1 MPRGRPRKD
10 SLKIEKPVYIDTT
23 KTTASTW
30 ANMQRKEY
38 WRMKYKYITNRPV
51 RSAMVVV
58 ATIMLLL
65 LLF

>member
-23 KTTASTW
+23 KTSSSIW

-38 WRMKYKYITNRPV
+38 WRMK
-51 RSAMVVV
+51 
-58 ATIMLLL
+58 
-65 LLF
+65 

>member
-10 SLKIEKPVYIDTT
+10 SSKIEKPVYIDTT
-23 KTTASTW
+23 KTTSSTW

-51 RSAMVVV
+51 HSAMVVV